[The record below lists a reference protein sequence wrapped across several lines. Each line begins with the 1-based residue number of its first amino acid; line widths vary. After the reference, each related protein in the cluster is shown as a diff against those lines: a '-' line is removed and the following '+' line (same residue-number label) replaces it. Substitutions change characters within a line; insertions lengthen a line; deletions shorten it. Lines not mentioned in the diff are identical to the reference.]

1 MKGRIIDLSF
11 GRNKRPR
18 LTIEVCGDVGAMY
31 DKLKDC
37 EIDISIKKH
46 HEKRSL
52 DANAYFHVLVND
64 IATALGISD
73 DEVKSQLVVQY
84 GVPQRDTDGK
94 IVGFRLPASVDVDKI
109 YPYTRYLNDITE
121 DGKTF
126 SRYMVYKRS
135 SDMDS
140 SEMSRLIDG
149 AISEAKKLNIDTD
162 TPDQK
167 AKWKGIINA

>member
-1 MKGRIIDLSF
+1 MKGRLIDLSY

-18 LTIEVCGDVGAMY
+18 LTIEVCGDVGEMY

-37 EIDISIKKH
+37 DIDISIKKH
-46 HEKRSL
+46 REKRSL

-64 IATALGISD
+64 IATAIGASD
-73 DEVKSQLVVQY
+73 DEVKAQLVVQY
-84 GVPQRDTDGK
+84 GVPKRDADGQ

-109 YPYTRYLNDITE
+109 YPYTRYLNDIT
-121 DGKTF
+121 DGDKVF
-126 SRYMVYKRS
+126 SRYMVYKHT

-140 SEMSRLIDG
+140 AEMSRLIDG
-149 AISEAKKLNIDTD
+149 AIFEAKKYKIDTD
-162 TPDQK
+162 TPNQK